1 MGYWQTLVVL
11 VALFGSLAVSLNLL
25 LGSGGIF
32 SVSHAL
38 VFGVG
43 AYATAILETRTG
55 ASFLVTV
62 LVGMALAGLINLL
75 IAGVSLRVSEDY
87 LIIASFGLQLIGTTV
102 LNGWSLT
109 GGADGIYGVPYPKIF
124 GWTIDSAGAFI
135 GVSIGLLVI
144 TVVVVET
151 IERSSWGLALRAA
164 RDDEVGARAYGV
176 HTRMLKTA
184 TCVASGA
191 LAAVVGSLYVGFIT
205 LASPVEFNIQISILL
220 LSMVVIGGNG
230 STVGVIL
237 GAALLEYVP
246 QGLQQISLPSNYI
259 GPGQQVIYG
268 LMLVLIPLLR
278 PRGIFPSRRAPIQ
291 RREN

>member
-62 LVGMALAGLINLL
+62 LVGMALAALINLL

-109 GGADGIYGVPYPKIF
+109 GGADGIHGVPYPKIF

-220 LSMVVIGGNG
+220 LSMVVIGGTG